1 MRSLLGLSATPLA
14 LILAACGGGGSPT
27 AAVSPTSLAGK
38 YYGTYN
44 DPDGVPRQAWL
55 QIEAE
60 PDEAG
65 RYRTILTVYP
75 GTERFLSLPQSYF
88 GSSVLGASSLDGS
101 TLRFS
106 TPGAVSSWVFSGS
119 SLLQPAGPVDG
130 AGDSYIDASFP
141 QKLSAQA
148 ATIDEATTIVRRT
161 YEVPGLTIHLQIVV
175 PPPEKSAAR
184 LPPVPH

>member
-1 MRSLLGLSATPLA
+1 MIRLAPLA
-14 LILAACGGGGSPT
+14 LLLAACGGGGGGT
-27 AAVSPTSLAGK
+27 NAAVSPAQLPGK

-44 DPDGVPRQAWL
+44 DPDGVPREAWL

-88 GSSVLGASSLDGS
+88 GSSVVGASSLDGS

-106 TPGAVSSWVFSGS
+106 TPGAVSSWVFNGS
-119 SLLQPAGPVDG
+119 SLLQPAGAVDG
-130 AGDSYIDASFP
+130 AGASYIDARFP

-148 ATIDEATTIVRRT
+148 AEIEAPTIVRRT
-161 YEVPGLTIHLQIVV
+161 YEVPGLTLHLQIVV
-175 PPPEKSAAR
+175 PSPEKSAAC